1 MKHKYL
7 QDALPFLKEV
17 DKERQRQFEFYFRNA
32 PLWVMDL
39 LQSEELEPG
48 TTFIRENEPADTI
61 FFIGRGR
68 AKATDYRI
76 SGIAYDFMKPKD
88 LIALGGMEVI
98 MELEN
103 YQTTWETETK
113 CTVVKLPEQ
122 SMRNGFMQTQIF
134 SVWSQRLHVNP
145 CWKKAEE
152 TDCIFSFRERTDWH
166 FFLLNGLRNSTEME
180 NSVSMKADRALQMR
194 QGFAL
199 KVSAGE

>member
-1 MKHKYL
+1 MKHKFL

-76 SGIAYDFMKPKD
+76 SGIAYDFMKPKE
-88 LIALGGMEVI
+88 I
-98 MELEN
+98 
-103 YQTTWETETK
+103 
-113 CTVVKLPEQ
+113 
-122 SMRNGFMQTQIF
+122 
-134 SVWSQRLHVNP
+134 
-145 CWKKAEE
+145 
-152 TDCIFSFRERTDWH
+152 DCIFSFRVQTDWH
-166 FFLLNGLRNSTEME
+166 FFLLNGLRNSTEMA
-180 NSVSMKADRALQMR
+180 NSASMKADRALR
-194 QGFAL
+194 TRLVFVSKAL
-199 KVSAGE
+199 AGE